1 MEPAQRAA
9 LALTRDPVV
18 AFLPE
23 SSAPPQR
30 GALATRF
37 AFLLLEQREQLAVRM
52 IAEGAPYWTAAGGAL
67 VVSRAACV
75 LHLSKRETAKVCA
88 LLGIQ
93 PISTA
98 QFLARDQVPAALG
111 QLLAAKGEADLPRQP
126 TEPAGLVPQHARMR
140 MAA

>member
-1 MEPAQRAA
+1 MQRV
-9 LALTRDPVV
+9 VV
-18 AFLPE
+18 AEGEINHLVLGSDRELVEFIE
-23 SSAPPQR
+23 EKVKGGDAAHNAE
-30 GALATRF
+30 ALKA
-37 AFLLLEQREQLAVRM
+37 LLK
-52 IAEGAPYWTAAGGAL
+52 GAPGAYRDAVLLNAGGAL